1 MTKSGSKYATLAE
14 AMKEK
19 VDLLS
24 LNTNNII
31 KKKVIEGSLK
41 RIDEETEQRVEEIRA
56 TPIDT
61 ELIKSQAKSDYE
73 ATLNEIKREA
83 IQRKTNADSG
93 VKNAE
98 NQVAKIIQDAKFEKE
113 KADEEATRME
123 VEAKQ
128 KFDRTI
134 SSVGN
139 AEKTLALEVKK
150 ARAAGDTKKK
160 DNEIKLESIDAEL
173 EAQNEKIACIDALY
187 NDLKEISLKIGD
199 IK

>member
-1 MTKSGSKYATLAE
+1 MTQSGSKYATMAE
-14 AMKEK
+14 AMKGK

-73 ATLNEIKREA
+73 ATLNEIKRRTIERKNNAEA
-83 IQRKTNADSG
+83 G

-98 NQVAKIIQDAKFEKE
+98 AQVDKIVQDASFEIE
-113 KADEEATRME
+113 KANEDSVKLE

-150 ARAAGDTKKK
+150 ARAAGNTKKK

-199 IK
+199 IR